1 MTPRTVGRGEYGNP
15 SAWEGGP
22 GVRVNK
28 NSGDGIM
35 EHHGVLFKNR
45 NGAARYLK
53 DARKINAQMTGAV
66 LGLS

>member
-1 MTPRTVGRGEYGNP
+1 VGESLSLERC
-15 SAWEGGP
+15 
-22 GVRVNK
+22 
-28 NSGDGIM
+28 GDGIM

-53 DARKINAQMTGAV
+53 DARKINVQMIGAV